1 MAKNLRTSLKQ
12 SIRASSKAS
21 LVGSNVFGSS
31 PLDLRFALQKTLDPR
46 ITFTRASSGTFV
58 GSDGVLRTAVTNLL
72 LRSEEFDNAS
82 WTKSTGTPETAITAN
97 AIASPSGPVTA
108 DLFYAVNT
116 GAGVRFTIQSITK
129 AASPI
134 QYTYSLYIKAKEVTF
149 ATFSCDDGAG
159 NGFSAGVNLSTGATT
174 GGAVGTGASFT
185 SVGAINV
192 GNGWYRC
199 SITGTSNSATT
210 VRVAINLA
218 TSLVNGFPSVT
229 LNAND
234 GLYVWG
240 AQLEQSSTAGEYIP
254 TTSTIN
260 SAPRFDHNPTTGESL
275 GLLVEEARTNLLLR
289 SEDITVSPWTTF
301 GSATRT
307 ANTVTAPDG
316 SLTADSVTLPVSSGL
331 YQSTSASASTAYTF
345 SIWIRSDATRSVNI
359 LINTN
364 LSDPTIK
371 TVTATTAWQRFDV
384 TKTTAVGT
392 TSWSAQVD
400 SGGGNTFYV
409 WGGQMEVG
417 AFPTS
422 YIPTTS
428 ATATRAADVASIT
441 GTNFSSW
448 YNQTEGTVFA
458 EAIPRASGF
467 NGGLISF
474 DNGTTD
480 ERIQARL
487 NSGLAASLVVS
498 DGAVVQANILSL
510 NTISAGALAR
520 GGYVYKA
527 DDFAVTLNG
536 TAPVSDTSGTLP
548 TPTQATVGNAVG
560 ASYLNGTIKR
570 LTYWPVRLSNT
581 TLQAITTP

>member
-31 PLDLRFALQKTLDPR
+31 PLDLRFALQKTLDSR
-46 ITFTRASSGTFV
+46 VTFTRASTGTYV
-58 GSDGVLRTAVTNLL
+58 GSDGAIKTATTNEARFDHNPTTGESLGLLVEESRTNLL

-240 AQLEQSSTAGEYIP
+240 AQLEA
-254 TTSTIN
+254 
-260 SAPRFDHNPTTGESL
+260 
-275 GLLVEEARTNLLLR
+275 
-289 SEDITVSPWTTF
+289 
-301 GSATRT
+301 
-307 ANTVTAPDG
+307 
-316 SLTADSVTLPVSSGL
+316 
-331 YQSTSASASTAYTF
+331 
-345 SIWIRSDATRSVNI
+345 
-359 LINTN
+359 
-364 LSDPTIK
+364 
-371 TVTATTAWQRFDV
+371 
-384 TKTTAVGT
+384 
-392 TSWSAQVD
+392 
-400 SGGGNTFYV
+400 
-409 WGGQMEVG
+409 G

-428 ATATRAADVASIT
+428 ATATRAADVASVT
-441 GTNFSSW
+441 GSNFSSW